1 VDPQGLGPDDTDHE
15 SHTRAAKEQRVPGL
29 ENSGSHRHARQ
40 QKSGYDLERG
50 KHDELLR

>member
-15 SHTRAAKEQRVPGL
+15 SYARAAKEQRVPGF
-29 ENSGSHRHARQ
+29 ENSGRHRRARQ

-50 KHDELLR
+50 KHDSLLR